1 MGDTWMPDRAA
12 TLEEVL
18 HAYILLEEDWTNY
31 QGDPSKLLQIALTA
45 MILIGGFSGALRG
58 EELPKMELGAI
69 RKHWNKAV
77 QHVSAPHIPL
87 VLSRWFKLT
96 DGEKL
101 FFLPLACRSSAG
113 IEIRTWTQR
122 LLMTY
127 ADLKVTSG
135 PVFRVAHKG
144 TKVRR
149 SVVGDLDVLFHEIYT
164 RVQERWPRVIP
175 ASVKVQEEYSIRQSL

>member
-1 MGDTWMPDRAA
+1 
-12 TLEEVL
+12 
-18 HAYILLEEDWTNY
+18 
-31 QGDPSKLLQIALTA
+31 
-45 MILIGGFSGALRG
+45 
-58 EELPKMELGAI
+58 MELGAI
-69 RKHWNKAV
+69 RKHWNEAV
-77 QHVSAPHIPL
+77 QHVSTPHVPL
-87 VLSRWFKLT
+87 VLSGRFKLT

-127 ADLKVTSG
+127 EDLKVTSG

-149 SVVGDLDVLFHEIYT
+149 SAVGDLDVLFHEIYA

-175 ASVKVQEEYSIRQSL
+175 ASVKVQEEYSIRWSLRRGSTTSASNRGIPLEVVEANQRWGKHQRSRGVLPGMSMMERYSDAKANVGYLIRYSAGL